1 MQINK
6 KVLQDFYKNKIPPQF
21 KDKKVQDLTAVILT
35 LIAFSLFGIFAISPT
50 LSTIAQLQK
59 QLEDN
64 KFINDQLEKKIT
76 NLGIL
81 QQKYNFL
88 QDDLQVVYA
97 AIPEKSTIPF
107 FVGQIQNLAQEANV
121 ALSGLQTSELELSK
135 TEEGLQEYSS
145 FNFSLEVQGSYEN
158 VLDFLSN
165 LANFER
171 IADFDAVSINKNSEK
186 TSEFKLNIKGK
197 AYFKI

>member
-6 KVLQDFYKNKIPPQF
+6 KSFQDFYKNKIPPQF
-21 KDKKVQDLTAVILT
+21 KEKKVQDLTAVILT

-50 LSTIAQLQK
+50 LSTIAELQK

-76 NLGIL
+76 NLGLL
-81 QQKYNFL
+81 QQKYNLL
-88 QDDLQVVYA
+88 QDALKIISA
-97 AIPEKSTIPF
+97 AIPEKSTTPF
-107 FVGQIQNLAQEANV
+107 FVGQIQNLAQEADV
-121 ALSGLQTSELELSK
+121 TLTGLQTLELELSK
-135 TEEGLQEYSS
+135 TEEGLQKYSS
-145 FNFSLEVQGSYEN
+145 FNFSLAVQGPYEN
-158 VLDFLSN
+158 VLDFMSN

-171 IADFDAVSINKNSEK
+171 IADFDAISINKNSEK
-186 TSEFKLNIKGK
+186 TSEFKLTVRGK